1 MEKINTELFFNEYKK
16 IGKKLDEISQ
26 IPKRFGNGDSFEGVE
41 IESHGILYKSSSF
54 YSGCGTDYYSFF
66 ITWDEINNP
75 IEYFKDKYQ
84 KEFDD
89 ETKRINKLK
98 EIAESAKRESE
109 IKTLNKLMEKYKE
122 EINFNNKESK

>member
-16 IGKKLDEISQ
+16 IEKKLDEISQ
-26 IPKRFGNGDSFEGVE
+26 IPKRFGNGESFEGIE
-41 IESHGILYKSSSF
+41 IDDDGILYNSSSS
-54 YSGCGTDYYSFF
+54 YSGCGPDFYSFF
-66 ITWDEINNP
+66 VKWDEINNP

-89 ETKRINKLK
+89 ETKRLNKLK
-98 EIAESAKRESE
+98 EIAESKKKESE
-109 IKTLNKLMEKYKE
+109 LKTLNELMEKYKE

>member
-16 IGKKLDEISQ
+16 IEKKLDEISE
-26 IPKRFGNGDSFEGVE
+26 IPMIIGNGESFEGIE
-41 IESHGILYKSSSF
+41 IDDDGILYKSSSY
-54 YSGCGTDYYSFF
+54 YSGCGKDYYSFF
-66 ITWDEINNP
+66 VKWDEMNNP

-98 EIAESAKRESE
+98 EIAEFAKRESE

>member
-16 IGKKLDEISQ
+16 IGKKLDEISE
-26 IPKRFGNGDSFEGVE
+26 IPMRFGNEESFEGIE
-41 IESHGILYKSSSF
+41 IDDDGILYKSSSS
-54 YSGCGTDYYSFF
+54 YSGCATDYYSFF
-66 ITWDEINNP
+66 VKWDEINNP

-89 ETKRINKLK
+89 ETKRLNKLK
-98 EIAESAKRESE
+98 EIAEFAKRESE